1 MNERPCPTLTLEQFE
16 SADIDPGGF
25 SHEAH
30 VYVAW
35 LYVMRYPR
43 AEAISRFDAALR
55 RLVEKIGAQQKYNA
69 MVTWLFLVL
78 IADRASDAE
87 DWQAFRT
94 RNADLFD
101 DFPRVAA
108 A

>member
-1 MNERPCPTLTLEQFE
+1 MNDPHCPTLTIEQFE
-16 SADIDPGGF
+16 AAEIDPGGF

-30 VYVAW
+30 IYVAW

-43 AEAISRFDAALR
+43 ADAITRFDAALR
-55 RLVEKIGAQQKYNA
+55 RLVEKIGAQQKYAA

-78 IADRASDAE
+78 IADRARPKES
-87 DWQAFRT
+87 WQAFRT

-101 DFPRVAA
+101 EFPRSAA